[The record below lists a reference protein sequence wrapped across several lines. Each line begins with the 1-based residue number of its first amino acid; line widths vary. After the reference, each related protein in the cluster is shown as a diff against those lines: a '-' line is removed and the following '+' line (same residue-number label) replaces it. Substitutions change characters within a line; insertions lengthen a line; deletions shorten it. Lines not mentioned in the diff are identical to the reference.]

1 MKRARFFGMILT
13 VAAGLLVMLV
23 LNACQPD
30 AVGSYQSALTPTE
43 TIFSQAT
50 KRSLAYEGVRRNPVI
65 LIHGLL
71 GARLEDPAT
80 GKEVEFKSKL
90 VVRVELPDGDSFT
103 AWQCMNFMQSGTM
116 YKTDNDKW
124 QILVN
129 GFTCR
134 IYLRVDDG
142 SGRYREVY
150 RGILCESPKEEKK
163 PDTKW
168 RSLKKDSKG
177 RWN

>member
-1 MKRARFFGMILT
+1 MARLLQICAVVAATMFAVVGCQSYEVVQTNIFSSDEGHVVT
-13 VAAGLLVMLV
+13 VAYGRSE
-23 LNACQPD
+23 
-30 AVGSYQSALTPTE
+30 SYHVNT
-43 TIFSQAT
+43 FH
-50 KRSLAYEGVRRNPVI
+50 N
-65 LIHGLL
+65 
-71 GARLEDPAT
+71 PAT

>member
-80 GKEVEFKSKL
+80 GKEFWGTFSPTLPGRDNLKLLSVPMRWSKWP
-90 VVRVELPDGDSFT
+90 E
-103 AWQCMNFMQSGTM
+103 
-116 YKTDNDKW
+116 
-124 QILVN
+124 
-129 GFTCR
+129 
-134 IYLRVDDG
+134 
-142 SGRYREVY
+142 
-150 RGILCESPKEEKK
+150 
-163 PDTKW
+163 
-168 RSLKKDSKG
+168 
-177 RWN
+177 